1 MEVKNTIRKSTVWGL
16 FTLSALSFYPV
27 SSVYAEAFNVDA
39 IVEANQQQTK
49 ITGIVKD
56 EFGESVP
63 GANILVKGTTNGT
76 ITDIDGK
83 FVINAHP
90 GETLIVSFVGYANL
104 EVKVTPSKTDYNI
117 HLKPDNQLLDEV
129 IVTGY
134 QTISKERA
142 TGSFAIMTP
151 KDMEG
156 KLQTNV
162 LDRMEG
168 MVAGMKMIPGKTPEI
183 RGVSTLSGSKTPLYV
198 VDGIPYEGSLDA
210 INPADIVNVT
220 VLKDATAASIYG
232 ARSANGV
239 IVISTRMGQTGKI
252 RANYSGSVKFKPLP
266 SRDYLNLTSS
276 RELVDF
282 QKEMFGI
289 YHNSYDPSSNRSM
302 NEVYQLLYEN
312 EAGNISDSDLEKR
325 LDVYRNRDKY
335 DQIKDEYLR
344 STEIT
349 HQHNLS
355 FSGGSDIYKYSLSA
369 NYQGSAPYEKE
380 KLTQRVGFNFRN
392 QFDFFKWLR
401 VDVGLLNSNVS
412 EDYDNGFSG
421 YSYLNSGASYR
432 VIRNE
437 DGTPAQWY
445 KNKSQIE
452 IDRLNSLGLKD
463 ETYIPLKEQ
472 QNGHYNY
479 DSDYLNLNLGVTFK
493 IMKGL
498 SLDLRYQTE
507 KTKIYSKQYYTKDA
521 IDVKS
526 QINDAT
532 VIDKDGKVTNY
543 IPLGGQVTEGWNKN
557 NSYTMRAQLNFNRD
571 FFDKHSVQIIAG
583 GERRKVVTQSSS
595 IQKLGY
601 DDISL
606 SFKQIDANVL
616 SATIKNTQAIFGS
629 YSYKSPDSFGYTDD
643 RYVSFYGNASYTFD
657 RKFTLTGSVRVDQS
671 NLFGTDPKYQYKPL
685 WSVGAQYVVAENWNW
700 VDRLAARMTYGIN
713 GNVAKKSGPYMI
725 SMDNGTNYYTN
736 EYQANITTP
745 PNPELRWEK
754 TGVFNIG
761 IDFNTLGNRLNG
773 SIEFYNK
780 KTVDL
785 MGNRQTD
792 PTMGWSSL
800 MLNYGEMYN
809 RGVEVTLQ
817 SNNIVTRN
825 FSWSSG
831 FIFSYNKNKLTK
843 IENSGT
849 SASSYYSKIQDR
861 EGHPMGALYAIRY
874 AGLDETGM
882 PMAYKADGSTVKSS
896 SYLSAE
902 DLVYAGTTVPPYSAS
917 LSNRLTYKGF
927 DLDFMF
933 VFYGGH
939 KLRDVASGYAF
950 TMYPIL
956 NYASNMDRDRLNF
969 WRQPGDEN
977 NPDMAPAFLYGKG
990 ANSTASPLWA
1000 SADKHIEKGDY
1011 IKLRDLALGY
1021 TFPKVMI
1028 RKCYLQNLRLN
1039 MQVQNLFYW
1048 AANKN
1053 NLDPEVWSGT
1063 TAGSTSRGTHFPATF
1078 TFGVSADF

>member
-90 GETLIVSFVGYANL
+90 GETLIISFVGYANL
-104 EVKVTPSKTDYNI
+104 EQKLAPSKTDYTI
-117 HLKPDNQLLDEV
+117 FLKPDNQLLDEV

-168 MVAGMKMIPGKTPEI
+168 MVAGMKVIPGKTPEI

-761 IDFNTLGNRLNG
+761 C
-773 SIEFYNK
+773 SI
-780 KTVDL
+780 
-785 MGNRQTD
+785 
-792 PTMGWSSL
+792 
-800 MLNYGEMYN
+800 
-809 RGVEVTLQ
+809 
-817 SNNIVTRN
+817 
-825 FSWSSG
+825 
-831 FIFSYNKNKLTK
+831 
-843 IENSGT
+843 
-849 SASSYYSKIQDR
+849 
-861 EGHPMGALYAIRY
+861 
-874 AGLDETGM
+874 
-882 PMAYKADGSTVKSS
+882 
-896 SYLSAE
+896 
-902 DLVYAGTTVPPYSAS
+902 
-917 LSNRLTYKGF
+917 
-927 DLDFMF
+927 
-933 VFYGGH
+933 
-939 KLRDVASGYAF
+939 
-950 TMYPIL
+950 
-956 NYASNMDRDRLNF
+956 
-969 WRQPGDEN
+969 
-977 NPDMAPAFLYGKG
+977 
-990 ANSTASPLWA
+990 
-1000 SADKHIEKGDY
+1000 
-1011 IKLRDLALGY
+1011 
-1021 TFPKVMI
+1021 
-1028 RKCYLQNLRLN
+1028 
-1039 MQVQNLFYW
+1039 
-1048 AANKN
+1048 
-1053 NLDPEVWSGT
+1053 
-1063 TAGSTSRGTHFPATF
+1063 
-1078 TFGVSADF
+1078 